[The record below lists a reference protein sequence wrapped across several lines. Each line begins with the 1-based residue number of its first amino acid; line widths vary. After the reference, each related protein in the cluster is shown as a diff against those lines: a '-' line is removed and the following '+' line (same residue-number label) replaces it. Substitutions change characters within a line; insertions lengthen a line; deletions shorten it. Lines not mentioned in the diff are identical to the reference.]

1 MRLAAPLWFCPLALW
16 PALAAPPDRIVVV
29 CHSGVAAYAETLE
42 GIQAELGKA
51 AEVVDLGR
59 GGEAGLAAAAARGKL
74 VLAVGAEALRA
85 AAGLRPAPPLVATM
99 VLREE
104 AAGVASVAQVLLD
117 APLAAVLDALREHFP
132 RRSRLGIIR
141 NPRHASEDRASLAAR
156 VRRHGFT
163 PVLAEAA
170 GPGELL
176 QAFRSLKGK
185 VDLVL
190 CFPDSA
196 LYNSAT
202 VKPLILA
209 SLESRVPIV
218 GFSANFVRA
227 GAAVGVYPDF
237 RDLGRQAAEAA
248 LRWTPGRAE
257 AGEERPRRLVVAVNQ
272 RVLRLVGMEHPE
284 SARVVVFK

>member
-1 MRLAAPLWFCPLALW
+1 MRLPAWFWPLALW
-16 PALAAPPDRIVVV
+16 PALAAPPERIVVV
-29 CHSGVAAYAETLE
+29 CHGGVAAYTETLE
-42 GIQAELGKA
+42 GIRTELGRG

-59 GGEAGLAAAAARGKL
+59 DGAAGLAAAAARGKL
-74 VLAVGAEALRA
+74 LLAVGAEALRA
-85 AAGLRPAPPLVATM
+85 AARLRPVPPLLATM

-104 AAGVASVAQVLLD
+104 AAGVPAVAQVVLD
-117 APLAAVLDALREHFP
+117 APLGGVLDALREHFP
-132 RRSRLGIIR
+132 RRARLGIIC
-141 NPRHASEDRASLAAR
+141 NPRRPAADHAALAHRA
-156 VRRHGFT
+156 RRHGFT
-163 PVLAEAA
+163 PVLVDAA
-170 GPGELL
+170 GPAELL

-185 VDLVL
+185 ADLVL

-202 VKPLILA
+202 IKPLILA

-248 LRWTPGRAE
+248 LRWEPGRTDG
-257 AGEERPRRLVVAVNQ
+257 GEERPRRLVVAVNQ

-284 SARVVVFK
+284 SAGVVVFK